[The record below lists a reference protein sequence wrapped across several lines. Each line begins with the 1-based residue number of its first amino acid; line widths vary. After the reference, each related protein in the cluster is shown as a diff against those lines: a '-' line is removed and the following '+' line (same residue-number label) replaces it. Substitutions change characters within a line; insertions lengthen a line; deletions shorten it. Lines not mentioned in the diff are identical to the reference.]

1 MLYIYLAMLES
12 PDDKEKMSELYLTYR
27 DYLLN
32 VAKEILHN
40 EADAEDV
47 VHQAFLRV
55 ANNFAKIG
63 VVSSHQT
70 RNYLVIIVK
79 GLALNLYRKRS
90 KLIEVPFEDVDGTE
104 DSLAVEDQ
112 NFDLFEYEDLYQA
125 IEQLPFEQRSILYLM
140 YYEEL
145 SVREISKALEL
156 SAGAVKKRL
165 QRARLAVQKILAMEG
180 VEAK

>member
-12 PDDKEKMSELYLTYR
+12 PEDKEKMSELYHIYR

-79 GLALNLYRKRS
+79 GFARNLCTKRGRVV
-90 KLIEVPFEDVDGTE
+90 EVPLENLDGTE
-104 DSLAVEDQ
+104 ETLVVDDSILQLIEFEPVRQAVEK
-112 NFDLFEYEDLYQA
+112 LPAAYREALYMMHY
-125 IEQLPFEQRSILYLM
+125 STSTSY
-140 YYEEL
+140 
-145 SVREISKALEL
+145 
-156 SAGAVKKRL
+156 
-165 QRARLAVQKILAMEG
+165 
-180 VEAK
+180 